1 MQAPAPRVILGC
13 GTFGGIGGAR
23 QLIGK
28 GRGDAAAE
36 ETLDEAVR
44 LGIVWWDTAERYADG
59 ASERMIGTWLSGRP
73 RALADS
79 IRIATKVAPAS
90 LTGDREQRFDRRYI
104 ESRIEASLQR
114 LGRRSVALY
123 LSHALCRVTPVDA
136 VVEGFAAVLESGRA
150 QRIGCC
156 NVEPDGLT
164 AALAAADR
172 SGVPGFQWVQ
182 NSFSLMDPR
191 ADRELRAICRERGI
205 VYSPY
210 SPLAGGILSGKY
222 RRGAAFPPDSRM
234 ALRPDG
240 RELSARTHDALDA
253 LRSIA
258 GARNA
263 SCAAVAL
270 AWIMSRPDCG
280 APVVGPR
287 RDAPHLAH
295 VSEALAI
302 ELSDSERAALEEAF
316 GAAAAG

>member
-1 MQAPAPRVILGC
+1 MQLPAPAAILGC

-28 GRGDAAAE
+28 GLSEAAAG

-44 LGIVWWDTAERYADG
+44 LGILWWDTAERYADG
-59 ASERMIGTWLSGRP
+59 ASERVIGTWLSSRP
-73 RALADS
+73 RELADT
-79 IRIATKVAPAS
+79 IHIATKVAPAS
-90 LTGDREQRFDRRYI
+90 LTGNRDQRFDRKYI
-104 ESRIEASLQR
+104 ESRIEASLRR
-114 LGRRSVALY
+114 LGRRSIALY
-123 LSHALCRVTPVDA
+123 LSHAPCDVTPVEE
-136 VVEGFAAVLESGRA
+136 VVEGFAAILESGRA
-150 QRIGCC
+150 QRVGCC
-156 NVEPDGLT
+156 NVDPAGLT

-172 SGVPGFQWVQ
+172 LGVPGFEWVQ
-182 NSFSLMDPR
+182 NSFSLMDPH

-222 RRGAAFPPDSRM
+222 RRGEEFPPDSRM

-240 RELSARTHDALDA
+240 RNLSERTHGALDA

-263 SCAAVAL
+263 SCAAIAL
-270 AWIMSRPDCG
+270 AWIMRHPDCA

-295 VSEALAI
+295 VREALAV
-302 ELSDSERAALEEAF
+302 ELSDYERTELEEAF
-316 GAAAAG
+316 SAAAVE